1 MSFDIGLQAQN
12 FYRLWLAGCRK
23 RPGGLR
29 VQSGL
34 SRWCGHRHSGRCF
47 GSGFLRGFL
56 RSGLFRCFLG
66 RRLFLRCRFLRS
78 SLFRY
83 LLGRRLFLRSGFF
96 RSRLFGR
103 YFFRWSLF
111 RSSFLGSWL
120 FSRYFFCWC
129 FFGGHFLGWSLLCR
143 YFFSRRLLCS
153 FFSCWFFRS
162 CHSFLLDH
170 IAKSTSRLEY
180 AKRFTALGTRIT
192 GPSAA
197 NTGAKP
203 NAHSAVL
210 SLVIAVRKIIVL
222 HSPEYAGQS
231 HDRAPPD
238 WYSITRVSKKLRS
251 FLRSIISLIHGKG
264 FSSLGKRVSSP
275 ICVARRL
282 AM

>member
-23 RPGGLR
+23 RPGSLR

-34 SRWCGHRHSGRCF
+34 SRRCGHRHSGRCF

-66 RRLFLRCRFLRS
+66 CRLFLRCRFLRS

-83 LLGRRLFLRSGFF
+83 LLCRFLRSRLFLRSDFF
-96 RSRLFGR
+96 GSRLFGR
-103 YFFRWSLF
+103 YFFRWRLL
-111 RSSFLGSWL
+111 RSRFFGSGL
-120 FSRYFFCWC
+120 FSRYFFSWC

-143 YFFSRRLLCS
+143 YFFSRRLLSCS

-180 AKRFTALGTRIT
+180 AKRFTALGIRLSP
-192 GPSAA
+192 GPA
-197 NTGAKP
+197 
-203 NAHSAVL
+203 
-210 SLVIAVRKIIVL
+210 
-222 HSPEYAGQS
+222 
-231 HDRAPPD
+231 
-238 WYSITRVSKKLRS
+238 LRTQ
-251 FLRSIISLIHGKG
+251 
-264 FSSLGKRVSSP
+264 
-275 ICVARRL
+275 
-282 AM
+282 